1 MAERNLVMIIDDND
15 FDRYVSKGLLKSSNF
30 SKEILEFDS
39 AKLAYN
45 YLEAN
50 QDNLQKIPEV
60 IFLDIYMPLMDGF
73 EFINQFQSLSV
84 NVLEHCKICVLS
96 TTVKDEH
103 IFKAKRFDQ
112 NVVFTSKP
120 ISLEFLKNL

>member
-45 YLEAN
+45 YLEVN
-50 QDNLQKIPEV
+50 QDNLEKIPEV
-60 IFLDIYMPLMDGF
+60 IFLDIYMPLMNGF
-73 EFINQFQSLSV
+73 EFINLFESLSP
-84 NVLEHCKICVLS
+84 NVLNNCKICVLS

-103 IFKAKRFDQ
+103 FFKAKSFEK
-112 NVVFTSKP
+112 NIMFTNKP
-120 ISLEFLKNL
+120 ITLAFLNTI